1 MKKRVEMMIRSRIPL
16 LLAVAMLGACTPHP
30 VVLPPPPP
38 PPAPVQT
45 PEEIAAERAAR
56 ARQLWTEGTDFGK
69 QGRWV
74 QAERSYREA
83 ATLQPDSATYQS
95 ALATALLQQGRDS
108 DAANALLAAI
118 RVQEAA
124 QPVNHAVLAVDYERV
139 IQILERAGRLD
150 EARTARE
157 RQRFHRMMRDAA
169 QR

>member
-1 MKKRVEMMIRSRIPL
+1 MMIRGRISL
-16 LLAVAMLGACTPHP
+16 VLGVAMLGACTPRP
-30 VVLPPPPP
+30 RVLPPPPP
-38 PPAPVQT
+38 PSAPAQT

-56 ARQLWTEGTDFGK
+56 ARQLWSEGTDFGK

-83 ATLQPDSATYQS
+83 ATLQPDSATYHL
-95 ALATALLQQGRDS
+95 ALATALLQQGRDG
-108 DAANALLAAI
+108 DAANALLAGI
-118 RVQEAA
+118 RAEEAA
-124 QPVNHAVLAVDYERV
+124 QPVNHAVIAVDYERL
-139 IQILERAGRLD
+139 ISILERAGRLD